1 MTRTVLITG
10 AAHGIGA
17 ASARL
22 FAAGGDDVVVTDI
35 DTDAAMTLA
44 DEIRAAG
51 GTATGHF
58 LDVAQPEAWQGL
70 SRELRAANRP
80 PAVIINNAFFQVRGV
95 AHEQT
100 ENNWNTQL
108 SVTLS
113 SVYRAM
119 HTFHDTL
126 TSA

>member
-17 ASARL
+17 ATART
-22 FAAGGDDVVVTDI
+22 FAASGDDVVVTDI
-35 DTDAAMTLA
+35 DTDAAVAVA

-51 GTATGHF
+51 GTATGNF
-58 LDVAQPEAWQGL
+58 LDVAQPEAWEAL

-80 PAVIINNAFFQVRGV
+80 PAVIVNNAFFQIAAV

-100 ENNWNTQL
+100 EDN
-108 SVTLS
+108 
-113 SVYRAM
+113 
-119 HTFHDTL
+119 
-126 TSA
+126 